1 MYRFVTVGQLGAASA
16 SMAAGQPGANPWA
29 AFTANPLTLTIFTLI
44 VGYYVTYF
52 VGVMLRAHNPT
63 VT

>member
-1 MYRFVTVGQLGAASA
+1 MGAASA